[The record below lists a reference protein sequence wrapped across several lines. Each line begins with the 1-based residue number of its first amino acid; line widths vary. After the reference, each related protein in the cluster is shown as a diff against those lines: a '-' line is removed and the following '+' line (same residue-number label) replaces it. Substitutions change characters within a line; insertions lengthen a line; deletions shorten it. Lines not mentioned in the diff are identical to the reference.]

1 LYGQEF
7 LYNKVVASVEGGTD
21 QTAND
26 AASQTEYGISTLNLS
41 GLLLADDAAASTLA
55 VDLLARYK
63 EPVYRFDKLQT
74 IYNLL
79 DLGQQADVT
88 SLEIADVI
96 DITRTYPTG
105 SPASVTLPYSIESIK
120 HSISP
125 SDHRIEIGL
134 AVADLVFPF
143 ILDDATFGVLDSTN
157 ALQ

>member
-1 LYGQEF
+1 
-7 LYNKVVASVEGGTD
+7 
-21 QTAND
+21 
-26 AASQTEYGISTLNLS
+26 
-41 GLLLADDAAASTLA
+41 
-55 VDLLARYK
+55 
-63 EPVYRFDKLQT
+63 
-74 IYNLL
+74 L
-79 DLGQQADVT
+79 DSGQQTDVT
-88 SLEIADVI
+88 NLEIADVI